1 MIAPATE
8 LYVWVCVAGLFVQM
22 IIRAP
27 HSARRRANRI
37 AVEQF
42 RNTENALIFLVFL
55 GMFVAPVAHA
65 FMRPVDAFA
74 MKVAAPTSLALGVLG
89 VLGVLVLCGALYLF
103 LRSHADLGRNWSPSL
118 QIREDHSL
126 TTAGVYT
133 HIRHPMYSAIWL
145 ICIAQALLL
154 QNWLTGF
161 AAMIAFLPMH
171 IIRIPREEA
180 MMRAQFRHS
189 YIDYSARTKR
199 LIPGVY

>member
-1 MIAPATE
+1 MIAPSTDPF
-8 LYVWVCVAGLFVQM
+8 VWICIAGLCAQM
-22 IIRAP
+22 LIRAP
-27 HSARRRANRI
+27 HSVRRRGNRI

-42 RNTENALIFLVFL
+42 KAMENALIFLVFL
-55 GMFVAPVAHA
+55 GMFVAPVANA
-65 FMRPVDAFA
+65 FVRPVDAFA
-74 MKVAAPTSLALGVLG
+74 MKLAAPISLALGVFG
-89 VLGVLVLCGALYLF
+89 VVVLCGALYLF
-103 LRSHADLGRNWSPSL
+103 HRSHADLGRNWSPSL

-133 HIRHPMYSAIWL
+133 HIRHPMYSSIWL
-145 ICIAQALLL
+145 IGIAQALLL

-171 IIRIPREEA
+171 VIRIPREEA
-180 MMRAQFRHS
+180 MMRAQFDQS